1 MKDLFVAHIPQINGM
16 TIPEILIKAR
26 KHVEIDLY
34 MPNLSK
40 GKLPDRS
47 FVWNVGELA
56 LPSFTAV
63 VNTLIPRELRDLT
76 EKWLLNRE
84 DKFIKKRNLS
94 MKVLPE
100 FSELINN
107 APGLSSKTIDSIF
120 CRNKRKILPFGQKCW
135 AQIGR
140 KI

>member
-1 MKDLFVAHIPQINGM
+1 MKDLFVAHIPQINGL
-16 TIPEILIKAR
+16 TIPEILIEVR

-56 LPSFTAV
+56 LSSFTDV
-63 VNTLIPRELRDLT
+63 VNTLIPRVLRELRDLT

-100 FSELINN
+100 FSGLFNN
-107 APGLSSKTIDSIF
+107 APGLSSKIIDFIF
-120 CRNKRKILPFGQKCW
+120 CRNKRKFLLFGQ
-135 AQIGR
+135 
-140 KI
+140 